1 MKRIRVALFGRW
13 PEGLPFEVQRPL
25 FAWMSERGVGEL
37 EFLPQGPGLA
47 VRFNANPS
55 EVPGVWVPAAF
66 LEDPEALLD
75 LLDEALKIYY
85 EELNLRE

>member
-1 MKRIRVALFGRW
+1 MRRVRVALFGRW
-13 PEGLPFEVQRPL
+13 PEGLAFAVQAPL
-25 FAWMSERGVGEL
+25 YAWMAERGVGEV

-47 VRFNANPS
+47 VRFNASPS
-55 EVPGVWVPAAF
+55 EVPGVWVPEAF

-75 LLDEALKIYY
+75 LLEEALKIYY